1 MTVISPVEEG
11 TDASNAVDAMTT
23 ATVESLNSTMSESP
37 FTALAVEEAF
47 KQCLGARLGT
57 EAVAAMNISMLLPNA
72 HRRLEALA
80 SDDPLCAVTRPF
92 MLVINQTMG
101 LSALGGL
108 TSQPLLDH
116 HITSFRA
123 VGAGTT
129 GCFVVPLD
137 RCAAADLLTDPRIA
151 VVVPVEASM
160 KKPLHFE
167 EGLSDT
173 LAAIQTAAAAQAEA
187 AVTATKIAVTTVGE
201 ALTGGGRVGNIS
213 SLNDLPTFTWP
224 GSQSDFAHIPDLAD
238 VINNMG
244 LRLGADHYLTKPIK
258 FPELAAH
265 IEALDRRV
273 GPQDPVPEPGKWT
286 LKVSAR
292 QLELMG
298 AVIALTEKEFN
309 FLHLLTINTR
319 PVPRDV
325 IVAGMGGE
333 DPDAGRRVDMLVYRL
348 RKKAKT
354 GLGQDL
360 PLRSA
365 YGEGYS
371 LSASFNLS

>member
-1 MTVISPVEEG
+1 MTQILIVEDNGDYAGDMAEFLRELDHEV
-11 TDASNAVDAMTT
+11 TIATT
-23 ATVESLNSTMSESP
+23 AGEMWA
-37 FTALAVEEAF
+37 ALT
-47 KQCLGARLGT
+47 KT
-57 EAVAAMNISMLLPNA
+57 P
-72 HRRLEALA
+72 
-80 SDDPLCAVTRPF
+80 
-92 MLVINQTMG
+92 
-101 LSALGGL
+101 
-108 TSQPLLDH
+108 
-116 HITSFRA
+116 
-123 VGAGTT
+123 AG
-129 GCFVVPLD
+129 
-137 RCAAADLLTDPRIA
+137 
-151 VVVPVEASM
+151 VVV
-160 KKPLHFE
+160 LDL
-167 EGLSDT
+167 GLPDEDGFNVIPRMRQ
-173 LAAIQTAAAAQAEA
+173 LYPEIGLL
-187 AVTATKIAVTTVGE
+187 V
-201 ALTGGGRVGNIS
+201 LTGRVAFDNRI
-213 SLNDLPTFTWP
+213 L
-224 GSQSDFAHIPDLAD
+224 
-238 VINNMG
+238 G

-298 AVIALTEKEFN
+298 SVIALTEKEFN

>member
-1 MTVISPVEEG
+1 MTKILIVEDNLDYAEDMAEFLTELEHEVHVTSSAG
-11 TDASNAVDAMTT
+11 DMWAALSQGNVD
-23 ATVESLNSTMSESP
+23 
-37 FTALAVEEAF
+37 
-47 KQCLGARLGT
+47 
-57 EAVAAMNISMLLPNA
+57 
-72 HRRLEALA
+72 
-80 SDDPLCAVTRPF
+80 
-92 MLVINQTMG
+92 
-101 LSALGGL
+101 
-108 TSQPLLDH
+108 
-116 HITSFRA
+116 
-123 VGAGTT
+123 
-129 GCFVVPLD
+129 
-137 RCAAADLLTDPRIA
+137 
-151 VVVPVEASM
+151 VVV
-160 KKPLHFE
+160 LDL
-167 EGLSDT
+167 GLPDEDGFNVIPRMRQ
-173 LAAIQTAAAAQAEA
+173 LYPQIG
-187 AVTATKIAVTTVGE
+187 VLV
-201 ALTGGGRVGNIS
+201 LTGRVAFDSRI
-213 SLNDLPTFTWP
+213 L
-224 GSQSDFAHIPDLAD
+224 
-238 VINNMG
+238 G

-273 GPQDPVPEPGKWT
+273 GPQESAAPEPGKWT

-298 AVIALTEKEFN
+298 SVIPLTEKEFN

-325 IVAGMGGE
+325 IVAGMGGD

-348 RKKAKT
+348 RKKARS

>member
-1 MTVISPVEEG
+1 MPDEDGFNVIPRMRQLYPQIGV
-11 TDASNAVDAMTT
+11 
-23 ATVESLNSTMSESP
+23 
-37 FTALAVEEAF
+37 
-47 KQCLGARLGT
+47 
-57 EAVAAMNISMLLPNA
+57 
-72 HRRLEALA
+72 
-80 SDDPLCAVTRPF
+80 
-92 MLVINQTMG
+92 LV
-101 LSALGGL
+101 
-108 TSQPLLDH
+108 
-116 HITSFRA
+116 
-123 VGAGTT
+123 
-129 GCFVVPLD
+129 
-137 RCAAADLLTDPRIA
+137 
-151 VVVPVEASM
+151 
-160 KKPLHFE
+160 
-167 EGLSDT
+167 
-173 LAAIQTAAAAQAEA
+173 
-187 AVTATKIAVTTVGE
+187 
-201 ALTGGGRVGNIS
+201 LTGRVAFDSRI
-213 SLNDLPTFTWP
+213 L
-224 GSQSDFAHIPDLAD
+224 
-238 VINNMG
+238 G

-273 GPQDPVPEPGKWT
+273 GPQESAAPEPGKWT

-298 AVIALTEKEFN
+298 SVIALTEKEFN

-325 IVAGMGGE
+325 IVAGMGGD